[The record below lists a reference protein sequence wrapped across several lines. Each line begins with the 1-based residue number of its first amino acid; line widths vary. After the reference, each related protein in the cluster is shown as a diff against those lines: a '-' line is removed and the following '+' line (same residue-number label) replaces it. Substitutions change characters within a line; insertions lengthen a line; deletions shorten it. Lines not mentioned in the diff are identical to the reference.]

1 MQFHAKTAAVISRQ
15 IYYNDIAQNITGDA
29 VTLILQRD
37 PASASVSFVGD
48 VLTSGASGIVVFE
61 LTEANTDLDPGVY
74 QYELVWDSVAYGERV
89 AEVGRVL
96 VLERL
101 DPPTP

>member
-1 MQFHAKTAAVISRQ
+1 MEFHARTAVLISRQ
-15 IYYNDIAQNITGDA
+15 IYYNNVTPDISADT

-37 PASASVSFVGD
+37 PATAVSFAGD

-61 LTEANTDLDPGVY
+61 LTEVDTDLEPGIY
-74 QYELVWDSVAYGERV
+74 QYELVWDSIAYGERV
-89 AEVGRVL
+89 AEVGRTL
-96 VLERL
+96 VLARL